1 MAWNIVGWVFFFL
14 VACRYSPRSFC
25 SLRCCSLRSLVAW
38 TLGCAYWLRCS
49 LEYFCSNTFACLS
62 HQFCQCSLRSLLA
75 SILTHFDH
83 WMLGHL
89 AARSDSFT
97 CFAADA
103 CSSYARWLRSILA
116 RMLAILACFDTCS
129 LAGQLDG
136 PSLRC
141 LLGSFCSLVS

>member
-1 MAWNIVGWVFFFL
+1 VLIGFDA
-14 VACRYSPRSFC
+14 RSNTFARI
-25 SLRCCSLRSLVAW
+25 LL
-38 TLGCAYWLRCS
+38 
-49 LEYFCSNTFACLS
+49 LEYFCLLIASILPM
-62 HQFCQCSLRSLLA
+62 LA
-75 SILTHFDH
+75 SILTRFDH

-103 CSSYARWLRSILA
+103 CSSYAHWLRSILA
-116 RMLAILACFDTCS
+116 RMLAMLACFDTCS

-141 LLGSFCSLVS
+141 LLGSFARLRHDARSAIRLDLWSFDG